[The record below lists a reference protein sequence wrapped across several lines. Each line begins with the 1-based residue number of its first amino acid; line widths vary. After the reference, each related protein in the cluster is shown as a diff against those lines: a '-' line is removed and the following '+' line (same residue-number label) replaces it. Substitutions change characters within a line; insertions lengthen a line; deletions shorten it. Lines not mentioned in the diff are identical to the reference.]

1 MDTIRKK
8 HLMTLRKKL
17 SRQLFLLLVLALS
30 LVPVFQAA
38 HMLTHVVPADM
49 IGMIQVDGGLHQD
62 EDDAD
67 AAVDKIC
74 LDCLALTGFSV
85 IFFILAVWLSGQGG
99 RCPPVHEKSRN
110 PLPDFSFTYLTR
122 APPQA

>member
-8 HLMTLRKKL
+8 HLMLRKKL

-49 IGMIQVDGGLHQD
+49 TEVIQTDGGVHQD

-67 AAVDKIC
+67 VAVDKIC

-85 IFFILAVWLSGQGG
+85 IFFILAVWLFGQGG
-99 RCPPVHEKSRN
+99 CCPPAHGKSGH
-110 PLPDFSFTYLTR
+110 PLPDFSFAYLTR

>member
-1 MDTIRKK
+1 M
-8 HLMTLRKKL
+8 MLRKKL

-38 HMLTHVVPADM
+38 HMLTHVVPPDM
-49 IGMIQVDGGLHQD
+49 IEMIQADGGLHQD

-85 IFFILAVWLSGQGG
+85 IFFILAVWLFGRGG
-99 RCPPVHEKSRN
+99 RCPPVHGKSRN
-110 PLPDFSFTYLTR
+110 PLPDFSFAYLTR
-122 APPQA
+122 APPHA